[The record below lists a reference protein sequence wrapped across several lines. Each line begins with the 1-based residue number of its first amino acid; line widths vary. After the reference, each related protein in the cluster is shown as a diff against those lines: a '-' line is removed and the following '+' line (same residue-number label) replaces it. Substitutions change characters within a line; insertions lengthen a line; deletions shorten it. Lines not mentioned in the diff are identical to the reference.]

1 MRSPLSIAKTSIM
14 PLIGLCG
21 FIVEHGHWQPVPESR
36 YSPFRSFLVLSPLSV
51 VSSICFTGSNHFPGL
66 IKSSS
71 FLVPFYIFLFPI
83 HILLFIIS
91 YFSFQIS
98 FWFQIILFGFP
109 IPFFGIFMIYRM
121 FFFHWYPPKKNG
133 KLRVR

>member
-1 MRSPLSIAKTSIM
+1 MRSPLSIAKTCIM

-109 IPFFGIFMIYRM
+109 IPFFGIFMIYRI
-121 FFFHWYPPKKNG
+121 FSYASSSTLYPCQ
-133 KLRVR
+133 

>member
-1 MRSPLSIAKTSIM
+1 MRSPLSIAKTCIM

-91 YFSFQIS
+91 YFFSDFFLVPNNS
-98 FWFQIILFGFP
+98 LRFSYPLFWHLHDIQDV
-109 IPFFGIFMIYRM
+109 FFL
-121 FFFHWYPPKKNG
+121 HWYPPKNNG

>member
-1 MRSPLSIAKTSIM
+1 MGSDCLGCRWLQ
-14 PLIGLCG
+14 
-21 FIVEHGHWQPVPESR
+21 FIVEHGQAPGSLFQNPGPLHFGPLA
-36 YSPFRSFLVLSPLSV
+36 FLVLSPLSV
-51 VSSICFTGSNHFPGL
+51 VSYICFTGSNHFPGL

-91 YFSFQIS
+91 YFSYQIS
-98 FWFQIILFGFP
+98 FLFQIILFGFP

-121 FFFHWYPPKKNG
+121 NP
-133 KLRVR
+133 